1 MSTTAT
7 KKKTT
12 TADAKHPL
20 SPSLRSVKLAE
31 ARQALS
37 DLDSRDGVIP
47 PAARANMAKAVA
59 DVLGAADAIGIDN
72 AYNLV
77 RHQSQ
82 LLTVLTGVP
91 KPTEFHKTSVAEG
104 LHTYRNVT
112 VALVAA
118 AAHFAGAPTDAVYRD
133 SVRLRART
141 HQSHRPLFDD
151 EVLLAR
157 VHAATESLFAPTSPR
172 ASIYAMTDAG
182 LVPGETTSV
191 TLNDLDD
198 PAEPTDLKAPGNQ
211 HIKGRHLPM
220 DAFAQTVLGR
230 RAAAALTK
238 GTSPDSPLTYRPRKN
253 LPGTRPRPPQRRASW
268 TGCWPSSAWPT
279 ATSPPPASPSGG
291 STRSGPTRASTSRC
305 RCPDGTAK
313 SRCWPS
319 CSAPPCPRRRRTWR
333 WRSRSSEAPNQPKAA
348 TVTGGGLRP
357 ISYDSSGTSVHTRRN
372 GSSAWT
378 SGESRS

>member
-1 MSTTAT
+1 
-7 KKKTT
+7 
-12 TADAKHPL
+12 
-20 SPSLRSVKLAE
+20 
-31 ARQALS
+31 
-37 DLDSRDGVIP
+37 
-47 PAARANMAKAVA
+47 MAKAVA
-59 DVLGAADAIGIDN
+59 DVLGAADAIGIEN

-238 GTSPDSPLTYRPRKN
+238 GTSPDSPLTYRPRTN
-253 LPGTRPRPPQRRASW
+253 LPGTP
-268 TGCWPSSAWPT
+268 
-279 ATSPPPASPSGG
+279 
-291 STRSGPTRASTSRC
+291 
-305 RCPDGTAK
+305 
-313 SRCWPS
+313 
-319 CSAPPCPRRRRTWR
+319 
-333 WRSRSSEAPNQPKAA
+333 AA
-348 TVTGGGLRP
+348 TASAQGILDRMLAELDLANSDVTA
-357 ISYDSSGTSVHTRRN
+357 SSITLWRIHTVWAHQGEHLALQVSGRN
-372 GSSAWT
+372 SKEQMLAILFRAPVPTQTQNVAMEKSFL
-378 SGESRS
+378 